1 MLIDNDDD
9 DHSGDRGDENG
20 DDSDK
25 DNDFDDDDDNE
36 SMPDRTLPG
45 LTSSCCF
52 EIKLVKLRK
61 KICD

>member
-9 DHSGDRGDENG
+9 DHSGNHGDDNG

-25 DNDFDDDDDNE
+25 DSDFDDDDDNK
-36 SMPDRTLPG
+36 SMPDKTLPG
-45 LTSSCCF
+45 LTSCCF